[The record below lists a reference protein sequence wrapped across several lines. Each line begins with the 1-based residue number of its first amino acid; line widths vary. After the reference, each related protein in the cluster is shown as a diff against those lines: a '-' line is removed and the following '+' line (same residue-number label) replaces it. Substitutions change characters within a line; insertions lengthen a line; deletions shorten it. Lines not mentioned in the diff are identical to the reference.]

1 MPAQGGRLLNS
12 CQTHCPITVQ
22 LISFRMAE
30 DQAEQGGEGTVLAT
44 MLPVDPFELPQAE
57 PLALTTSRDG
67 QENKPSFIL
76 QLLLLDEEGK
86 VRDQKDPLTDASNS
100 QLR

>member
-1 MPAQGGRLLNS
+1 
-12 CQTHCPITVQ
+12 
-22 LISFRMAE
+22 MAE
-30 DQAEQGGEGTVLAT
+30 DQTEQGGEGTVLAT

-57 PLALTTSRDG
+57 PLALTTGKDG

-86 VRDQKDPLTDASNS
+86 VRDQKDPLTDDSNS